1 MPKLHKGSWCRSGQ
15 ARNKLSSKE
24 TSESC
29 YYKHNMGMTNYIL
42 DKDDTVEACRL
53 WNVAKQVGVNV
64 VREKKEGFEPYGQV
78 GEMRSSQEMS
88 LFLGLIVG

>member
-42 DKDDTVEACRL
+42 NKDDTVEACRL

-64 VREKKEGFEPYGQV
+64 VREKKEGFEPYG
-78 GEMRSSQEMS
+78 
-88 LFLGLIVG
+88 